1 MLKTIHTVL
10 EASLSAPVRLLH
22 ITDVHVTPV
31 CEQDT
36 SWQQEQMKMRT
47 VTFWK
52 EGGEPAYTPE
62 EFFGAGVGA
71 GGISGCGAGIDR

>member
-10 EASLSAPVRLLH
+10 EAGLSAPVRLLH

-36 SWQQEQMKMRT
+36 PWQQEQMKLPPEKRT
-47 VTFWK
+47 IRYK
-52 EGGEPAYTPE
+52 
-62 EFFGAGVGA
+62 
-71 GGISGCGAGIDR
+71 